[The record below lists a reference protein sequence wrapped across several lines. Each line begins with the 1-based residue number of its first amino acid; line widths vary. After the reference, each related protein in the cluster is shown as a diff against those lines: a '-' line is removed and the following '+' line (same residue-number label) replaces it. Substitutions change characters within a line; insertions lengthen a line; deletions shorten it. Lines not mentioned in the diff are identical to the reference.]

1 MDTIREN
8 PCFTKAGKRLIGAT
22 AAALALGC
30 LLALPGAPGKP
41 PLMVEASEDVGA
53 DFMGAP
59 RLQSFVS
66 ARWDGKWIF
75 IAGRTGGYHG
85 VGQGDVDFPR
95 TKANQQIWVIEP
107 PASGPAKV
115 YSFPV
120 ADLPPSLSSVKDQ
133 WVSTNLLHFQ
143 DRDTLYLAGGYG
155 ENSAGEPVTYPVV
168 SSVNLPALVEG
179 VIHGKDTFSKTIAW
193 AESPL
198 VQSTGGELV
207 KLDDGFFYLIGGHVF
222 MGTYRGFEAA
232 DEKNTTKVSQTY
244 LGEIRKLRIAT
255 TRPGTLAVTLEKSFP
270 DPEFARR
277 DLNAGLTLLADGKSL
292 GAAIYG
298 GVFNKDQLNF
308 THPIYISTGSDPKVD
323 DRFEQKMS
331 AYACATMLLYDPE
344 SSGMYT
350 TFFGGISRWR
360 WNDAM
365 RQFVQAPVLGDK
377 TKQTGYLDG
386 MPWINE
392 ISTLVRSR
400 GKTYEFVQQ
409 DRRLPGY
416 VGANAAFLPAAGLK
430 RIREDADIFD
440 LRQFRGKRVLAGYL
454 FGGIRALPKE
464 FPYTDEAPDYT
475 SGNVPAKASDMILKV
490 YVTAPL

>member
-1 MDTIREN
+1 MDTAREN
-8 PCFTKAGKRLIGAT
+8 PCFTKAGKRLISA
-22 AAALALGC
+22 AVAALALGC
-30 LLALPGAPGKP
+30 LVALTGAPGKP
-41 PLMVEASEDVGA
+41 ALLVEATEDVSA

-66 ARWDGKWIF
+66 AQWDGKWVF

-95 TKANQQIWVIEP
+95 ARANQQIWVVEP

-120 ADLPPSLSSVKDQ
+120 ANLPASLSLVKDQ
-133 WVSTNLLHFQ
+133 WMASNLLHFQ
-143 DRDTLYLAGGYG
+143 DKDTLYLAGGYG
-155 ENSAGEPVTYPVV
+155 ENSSGETVTYPVV

-179 VIHGKDTFSKTIAW
+179 VIHGNDTFSRTIAW
-193 AESPL
+193 TESPL

-207 KLDDGFFYLIGGHVF
+207 KLEDGFFYLIGGHVF

-232 DEKNTTKVSQTY
+232 DEKNTPKASQTY
-244 LGEIRKLRIAT
+244 LGEIRKLRLTSSA
-255 TRPGTLAVTLEKSFP
+255 PGRLDVSLVESFK

-277 DLNAGLTLLADGKSL
+277 DFNAGLTILEDGKSL
-292 GAAIYG
+292 GATAYG
-298 GVFNKDQLNF
+298 GVFTKDQLNF
-308 THPIYISTGSDPKVD
+308 THPISITAGSGPKVD
-323 DRFEQKMS
+323 DGVEQKMS
-331 AYACATMLLYDPE
+331 AYTCATMLLYDPE

-360 WNDAM
+360 WNDSE

-392 ISTLVRSR
+392 ISTLLRSR
-400 GKTYEFVQQ
+400 GKTFEFVQQ
-409 DRRLPGY
+409 NNRLPGY

-430 RIREDADIFD
+430 KIREDADILD
-440 LRQFRGKRVLAGYL
+440 LRQFRGKRTFAGYL
-454 FGGIRALPKE
+454 FGGVRAFPKE
-464 FPYTDEAPDYT
+464 FPYTDDAPEYT